1 MENKMKY
8 TTISEYLDTNDPNV
22 ILEQNKM
29 TAAKENKKREV
40 YMNLCK
46 KLRETFPNKSSA
58 WVERQAST
66 IVNYKAKK

>member
-1 MENKMKY
+1 ME
-8 TTISEYLDTNDPNV
+8 
-22 ILEQNKM
+22 NKM

-40 YMNLCK
+40 YMNLYK